1 MNNLRTVKKDIVYLV
16 NEVISDCWVYLYLN
30 NNKNKETVVGIIT
43 DAIALGDKLI
53 ADVNNY
59 PKGKGE
65 PRKFFKVVKQ
75 ELLTGIEKLFQRVNE
90 LN

>member
-30 NNKNKETVVGIIT
+30 NNKDKETVAGIIS

-53 ADVNNY
+53 ADVKNY

-65 PRKFFKVVKQ
+65 PKKFFKVVNQ
-75 ELLTGIEKLFQRVNE
+75 ELLSGVEKLFQRINE